1 LDYHALVAPF
11 YGIAVGRSKRF
22 PLDPAAGSGVRQ
34 SPPGRRIDDAERSIF
49 NEGENV
55 MSKSQDSK
63 KNVKKAPTKTPKEK
77 KEAKRLKKAEKKY

>member
-1 LDYHALVAPF
+1 M
-11 YGIAVGRSKRF
+11 GIAGGRSKRF
-22 PLDPAAGSGVRQ
+22 SLYPAAVPGAGE
-34 SPPGRRIDDAERSIF
+34 SPAGRRIDDAKTITI

-63 KNVKKAPTKTPKEK
+63 KNVKKAPSKTPKEK